1 MAGAQSLSE
10 FHSKASSNHCSHGPT
25 TSRFSPVTSPA
36 ERAISNDTSELK
48 LQSVTSSCSPH
59 IKCERNGQ
67 KPPPPRSS
75 MPPLM

>member
-48 LQSVTSSCSPH
+48 LQSVTSSCSP
-59 IKCERNGQ
+59 ISSASEMV
-67 KPPPPRSS
+67 RS
-75 MPPLM
+75 PHHHVVLCRL